1 MTEQTQNTGT
11 GPNPVRRR
19 RRILAIAIAVAVLA
33 GAYGIKTWIAGDV
46 SRGTDDAY
54 VNGHSVL
61 LTPQVAGVVT
71 AIRADDTDQVKAG
84 DTLVSIDPSDAQ
96 IELDAAEAQLA
107 QAVRTVRGQYAS
119 IERAAA
125 DVQVAQTALDR
136 ARADL
141 KERQGIA
148 NSGAITGEE
157 VRHAQDS
164 VNQAEAVLTAA
175 EKAKALALT
184 QTQGLTTIDDH
195 PAIRAATQRLRAA
208 ALAIE
213 RTRIVAPVS
222 GMVSQRRAQ
231 VGRRVSPGD
240 ALLSIVPLDQLWVDA
255 NFKEVQLDKICAGQ
269 AATLTADVYGSSV
282 RYHGTVEGIEAGSG
296 AAFALLPAQNA
307 TGNWIKVVQRVP
319 VRISIDPKDLASHPL
334 RVGVSMRATVD
345 VESCAR
351 GVATGTTA
359 APSDETAIYDAQ
371 IKAADARVA
380 KVISAIKDAASN

>member
-119 IERAAA
+119 VERAAA

-359 APSDETAIYDAQ
+359 APSDETAVYDAQ

>member
-54 VNGHSVL
+54 VNGHSVS

-107 QAVRTVRGQYAS
+107 QAMRTVRGQYAS
-119 IERAAA
+119 VERAAA

-359 APSDETAIYDAQ
+359 ASSDETAIYDAQ
-371 IKAADARVA
+371 VKAADARVA

>member
-119 IERAAA
+119 VERAAA

-175 EKAKALALT
+175 EKARALALT

-359 APSDETAIYDAQ
+359 ASSDETAIYDAQ
-371 IKAADARVA
+371 VKAADARVA

>member
-61 LTPQVAGVVT
+61 LTPQIAGVVT

-84 DTLVSIDPSDAQ
+84 DTLVNIDPSDAQ

-107 QAVRTVRGQYAS
+107 QAMRTVRGQYAS
-119 IERAAA
+119 VERAAA

-319 VRISIDPKDLASHPL
+319 LRISIDPKDLASHPL

>member
-61 LTPQVAGVVT
+61 LTPQIAGVVT

-84 DTLVSIDPSDAQ
+84 DTLVNIDPSDAQ

-107 QAVRTVRGQYAS
+107 QAMRTVRGQYAS
-119 IERAAA
+119 VERAAA

-175 EKAKALALT
+175 EKARALALT

>member
-54 VNGHSVL
+54 VNGHSVS

-119 IERAAA
+119 VERAAA

-175 EKAKALALT
+175 EKARALALT

-240 ALLSIVPLDQLWVDA
+240 ALLSIVPLDHLWVDA

-359 APSDETAIYDAQ
+359 ASSDETAIYDAQ
-371 IKAADARVA
+371 VKAADARVA

>member
-119 IERAAA
+119 VERAAA

>member
-61 LTPQVAGVVT
+61 LTPQIAGVVT

-84 DTLVSIDPSDAQ
+84 DTLVNIDPSDAQ

-107 QAVRTVRGQYAS
+107 QAMRTVRGQYAS
-119 IERAAA
+119 VERAAA

>member
-54 VNGHSVL
+54 VNGHSVS

-119 IERAAA
+119 VERAAA

>member
-61 LTPQVAGVVT
+61 LTPQIAGVVT

-119 IERAAA
+119 VERAAA

-359 APSDETAIYDAQ
+359 ASSDETAIYDAQ
-371 IKAADARVA
+371 VKAADARVA

>member
-1 MTEQTQNTGT
+1 
-11 GPNPVRRR
+11 
-19 RRILAIAIAVAVLA
+19 
-33 GAYGIKTWIAGDV
+33 
-46 SRGTDDAY
+46 
-54 VNGHSVL
+54 L
-61 LTPQVAGVVT
+61 LTPQIAGVVT

-84 DTLVSIDPSDAQ
+84 DTLVNIDPSDAQ

-107 QAVRTVRGQYAS
+107 QAMRTVRGQYAS
-119 IERAAA
+119 VERAAA

>member
-54 VNGHSVL
+54 VNGHSVS

-119 IERAAA
+119 VERAAA

-175 EKAKALALT
+175 EKARALALT

-359 APSDETAIYDAQ
+359 ASSDETAIYDAQ
-371 IKAADARVA
+371 VKAADARVA

>member
-84 DTLVSIDPSDAQ
+84 DTLVNIDPSDAQ

-107 QAVRTVRGQYAS
+107 QAMRTVRGQYAS
-119 IERAAA
+119 VERAAA

-359 APSDETAIYDAQ
+359 ASSDETAIYDAQ
-371 IKAADARVA
+371 VKAADARVA

>member
-54 VNGHSVL
+54 VNGHSVS

-84 DTLVSIDPSDAQ
+84 DTLVNIDPSDAQ

-107 QAVRTVRGQYAS
+107 QAMRTVRGQYAS
-119 IERAAA
+119 VERAAA

>member
-84 DTLVSIDPSDAQ
+84 DTLVNIDPSDAQ

-107 QAVRTVRGQYAS
+107 QAMRTVRGQYAS
-119 IERAAA
+119 VERAAA